1 MRQSLKGVL
10 LSGLVFPGMGQ
21 LVLGAKKRG
30 WSLIG
35 AAILCLG
42 IIVTSATLKA
52 LHILDTLAQE
62 GKPLDIQSISEAAE
76 QASTTAGTVI
86 FNLVFLAL
94 IGCWLYSMVDAWRIG
109 AGQDR

>member
-1 MRQSLKGVL
+1 MNQSLKGML
-10 LSGLVFPGMGQ
+10 LSGLVFPGLGQ

-30 WSLIG
+30 WSLIL

-52 LHILDTLAQE
+52 LRILDTLAQE
-62 GKPLDIQSISEAAE
+62 GKPLDLQSISEAAE
-76 QASTTAGTVI
+76 RASTTAGTVI
-86 FNLVFLAL
+86 FNLVFLVL
-94 IGCWLYSMVDAWRIG
+94 IGCWLYSMIDAWRIG